1 MDVFFLRTVNMISLV
16 WDFCPQE
23 NRRQTVDRTVFG
35 VERTL
40 FGIKQAVF
48 CIDFGA
54 EKKSEVAFLLMRR
67 HVIQNPSK
75 DGRTGASLQNTKE
88 APLQQEHPLLQRT

>member
-1 MDVFFLRTVNMISLV
+1 MFIVFEAIFTVFAPATYGCVLFTVNMISLV

-23 NRRQTVDRTVFG
+23 NRRQTVDRTFFG

-54 EKKSEVAFLLMRR
+54 AKKVRSGTSFF
-67 HVIQNPSK
+67 
-75 DGRTGASLQNTKE
+75 
-88 APLQQEHPLLQRT
+88 